1 MKFVAIAV
9 LCCVC
14 GCASTIGHR
23 VRGIDNFAE
32 VEPGLCRGAQPS
44 SAGIKELA
52 HRGIRT
58 IINLRDDPVSSE
70 PKDVAAAG
78 MVYVHIPSN
87 AAIVS
92 PAKISRFLQE
102 VQTQPRPIFVHCRAG
117 RDRTG
122 LQIAMYRMVVEKW
135 PRDRAIAEL
144 YAHGYNW
151 MLYPGIAQY
160 LHDFPFTP
168 NDAAAHQHRVITFP
182 GTSSKK
188 PIPSRLR

>member
-1 MKFVAIAV
+1 MRSVATYVI
-9 LCCVC
+9 LCFIS
-14 GCASTIGHR
+14 GCASTVGQR
-23 VRGIDNFAE
+23 VPGIDNFAE
-32 VEPGLCRGAQPS
+32 VEPGLFRGAQPS

-52 HRGIRT
+52 KRGIRT

-70 PKDVAAAG
+70 PKGAAAAG
-78 MVYVHIPSN
+78 MNYVHIPSN

-92 PAKISRFLQE
+92 PAKINRFLQQ

-122 LQIAMYRMVVEKW
+122 LEIAMYRLVVEKW

-168 NDAAAHQHRVITFP
+168 TTPQLTN
-182 GTSSKK
+182 SE
-188 PIPSRLR
+188 